1 MVLLESLK
9 LPMGTT
15 IIDFNL
21 PATDEKEYSVDSF
34 KDKDIIVIIFMCNH
48 CPYVHAII
56 DRLIS
61 IQHDYGNR
69 GIQLVGIN
77 SNDPD
82 SYPEDSFDAMREW
95 VQEKGINFVYLHD
108 ENQEIAKAYKAQC
121 TPDIYVFD
129 RARQL
134 VYHGR
139 IDDSWQDESKV
150 TQNELKDALDAILK
164 GDTVSKK
171 QNPTIGCSIKWK

>member
-21 PATDEKEYSVDSF
+21 PATDGKEYSVDNF
-34 KDKDIIVIIFMCNH
+34 KDKDVIVIIFMCNH
-48 CPYVHAII
+48 CPYIHAII

-61 IQHDYGNR
+61 IQSDYGNK
-69 GIQLVGIN
+69 GVQLVGIN
-77 SNDPD
+77 ANDAN
-82 SYPEDSFDAMREW
+82 SYPEDSFDAMKEW

-108 ENQEIAKAYKAQC
+108 ESQETARAYKAQC
-121 TPDIYVFD
+121 TPDIHVFD
-129 RARQL
+129 KARQL

-150 TQNELKDALDAILK
+150 TKNELKDALDAILK
-164 GDTVSKK
+164 GDPISEN